1 MKNSTPAARAASSAC
16 CVPST
21 LTRQRRRPALLSG
34 TSAAWWCTTST
45 PAIASATRAASRTSA
60 RRYSMPAGSSGAG
73 RMSST
78 RTRSPRAWSARAVW
92 APRNPAPP
100 VTRWVA
106 IAARLD
112 RLPLLQAPAD
122 RAPHAFLELDPRI
135 VAQLVLGARDRA
147 GDRLAHLREHVDL
160 LLVAPHRLEER
171 VGDARH
177 LARQRREPE
186 APVRDRH
193 AELVLEQTLHRIDG
207 LAHRVGASVGDPV
220 EAPARRRAPL
230 GEEKRLAG
238 VVDVRHRAPCRAA
251 PTSGALPSR
260 IMVKKRDCRTG
271 CSGP

>member
-21 LTRQRRRPALLSG
+21 WTRQRRRPALLSG

-45 PAIASATRAASRTSA
+45 PAIASATRAASRMSA
-60 RRYSMPAGSSGAG
+60 RRYSMPAGSSSAG

-106 IAARLD
+106 IAARLGVRPGSHGERGERAGERERQAQRRPTRRAWRHAAGGRSEHAARSPRIVRRSRHD
-112 RLPLLQAPAD
+112 YPDGLLDGLPLLQAPAD

-177 LARQRREPE
+177 LARQRR
-186 APVRDRH
+186 
-193 AELVLEQTLHRIDG
+193 
-207 LAHRVGASVGDPV
+207 
-220 EAPARRRAPL
+220 
-230 GEEKRLAG
+230 
-238 VVDVRHRAPCRAA
+238 
-251 PTSGALPSR
+251 
-260 IMVKKRDCRTG
+260 
-271 CSGP
+271 

>member
-1 MKNSTPAARAASSAC
+1 MKNLTPAARAASSAC

-21 LTRQRRRPALLSG
+21 LTRQRRRPALVSG

-45 PAIASATRAASRTSA
+45 PAIASATRAASRMSA

-78 RTRSPRAWSARAVW
+78 RTRSARAWSAHAVW

-106 IAARLD
+106 IAALLD
-112 RLPLLQAPAD
+112 RLPVLEAPAD
-122 RAPHAFLELDPRI
+122 RAPHALLQLDPRI
-135 VAQLVLGARDRA
+135 VAQLALGARDRA
-147 GDRLAHLREHVDL
+147 GDRLAHLREDVDL

-171 VGDARH
+171 VGDSRH
-177 LARQRREPE
+177 PARQRREAEP
-186 APVRDRH
+186 PVRDRH
-193 AELVLEQTLHRIDG
+193 AELLLEQALHRVDD
-207 LAHRVGASVGDPV
+207 LAHRVGAPVGDPV
-220 EAPARRRAPL
+220 EAPARRAVP
-230 GEEKRLAG
+230 
-238 VVDVRHRAPCRAA
+238 P

-260 IMVKKRDCRTG
+260 IMLKKRVCRAG